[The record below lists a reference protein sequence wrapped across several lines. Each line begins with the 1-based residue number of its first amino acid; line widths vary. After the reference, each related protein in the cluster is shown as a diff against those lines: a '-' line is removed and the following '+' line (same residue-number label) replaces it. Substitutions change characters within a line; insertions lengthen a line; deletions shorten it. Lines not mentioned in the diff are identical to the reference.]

1 MSRVDIWGSCRCKY
15 LNCLA
20 KRFITKDVNVFTLF
34 IDLSNIFSLVWWV
47 LYVVS
52 LLSLYV
58 DKCTLKMNTQFYFQ
72 DNPNTLHIHIK
83 KPHICIF
90 QEWTLNS
97 PIKCSWNYRIQLV
110 ALKELASNNTFLK
123 FLLKKYTKFKKSP
136 EMKKIVYCTSNIYNK
151 NIKYTCKQ
159 SASWFQISLVAYQ
172 KNIVHNAIIYIEQF
186 ERVVSISDIPRFN
199 TINKKSQS
207 FRCIRGDLDDDV

>member
-34 IDLSNIFSLVWWV
+34 IHLSNIFSLVWWV

-123 FLLKKYTKFKKSP
+123 FLLKNIPSLKSHQKWKKLCIVHQIYTIKISNIHVNNPPHGFKSHWLLT
-136 EMKKIVYCTSNIYNK
+136 KKILFIMPSFTLNN
-151 NIKYTCKQ
+151 
-159 SASWFQISLVAYQ
+159 L
-172 KNIVHNAIIYIEQF
+172 NALF
-186 ERVVSISDIPRFN
+186 
-199 TINKKSQS
+199 
-207 FRCIRGDLDDDV
+207 L